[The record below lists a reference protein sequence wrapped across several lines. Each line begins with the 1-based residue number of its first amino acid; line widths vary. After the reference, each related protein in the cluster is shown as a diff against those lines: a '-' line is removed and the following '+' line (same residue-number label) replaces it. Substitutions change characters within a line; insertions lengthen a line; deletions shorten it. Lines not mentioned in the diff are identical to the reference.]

1 MHSSLIGKIAKA
13 RIYAEERDR
22 ITIDSMA
29 CELRGD
35 NASHTVRLNDGA
47 WQCDCHFFADYG
59 TCSHAMAMDRI
70 LSGMQVAEPPPAV
83 AVAGG

>member
-1 MHSSLIGKIAKA
+1 MQSSLIGKIAKA

-29 CELRGD
+29 CEIRGD
-35 NASHTVRLNDGA
+35 NASHTVRLTQGN

-59 TCSHAMAMDRI
+59 TCSHSMAMGRI
-70 LSGMQVAEPPPAV
+70 LMGMVPTPAPV
-83 AVAGG
+83 TSPGAP